1 MNLRPPD
8 YEPGE
13 LPNCST
19 PLCVVNNINILNTK
33 DIVSKVHKSVFM
45 LKLVRSDGFAPSSL
59 NSPLSSALSGLSFLE
74 LGNYSQFSPET
85 PVLTPACLMRT
96 QHAAIGPAYP
106 NPSRKRHDSN
116 VWSLRKRLW
125 FSKPAQ

>member
-19 PLCVVNNINILNTK
+19 PLCVVNNINILNILNTK
-33 DIVSKVHKSVFM
+33 DIVSKIHKSVFM

-59 NSPLSSALSGLSFLE
+59 NSPLSSALSGLSFPE
-74 LGNYSQFSPET
+74 LG
-85 PVLTPACLMRT
+85 
-96 QHAAIGPAYP
+96 
-106 NPSRKRHDSN
+106 
-116 VWSLRKRLW
+116 
-125 FSKPAQ
+125 